1 VTQQSAGR
9 VLVVDDNEQNLA
21 LIRAQLELA
30 GYVVSTA
37 TSGGAGLAAA
47 AADRPDLIVLDV
59 MMPELDGYEVCQ
71 RLRAD
76 AATAST
82 PIVMLTALH
91 ERADKLRA
99 LETGADDFLS
109 KPVDRAELLA
119 RVRSLVRQKRLLA
132 TVEQERAT
140 LDAVMASMTDG
151 LLVVDAD
158 DRIRFCNARAA
169 TFLHLDP
176 AEAVGTRAERAF
188 ERLLL
193 QMPGAT
199 AAGAAWRSALADPG
213 ARPSFELSLT
223 ADGQQRDVLVDLFP
237 FQETGRPAPENGTS
251 GQGVGVL
258 LRDVTPQRDLARA
271 KDELVAVVSHELRTP
286 LASLVGFAELLLV
299 REFDEEERREFL
311 GIIQEEGRR
320 LTSLVN
326 DFLDLQRM
334 ESGRQTV
341 VPVPIE
347 LGPVLARAV
356 AAAGDDPARPIV
368 LDRPPVL
375 PLVSADADRVLQVLA
390 NLLSN
395 ARKFSPRGGQ
405 VTLAARPLEGEVEVS
420 VRDRGL
426 GLPPEAVPCLFEKF
440 YRVDNSDRRE
450 IKGTGLGLAIC
461 RQIVEA
467 HGGEIGVESEG
478 LGTGARFTFTL
489 PTASPVVGSGDVLVV
504 DDDSGFARLL
514 EEAH

>member
-1 VTQQSAGR
+1 MTEQSAGR
-9 VLVVDDNEQNLA
+9 VLIVDDSEQNLA
-21 LIRAQLELA
+21 VIRAQLERA

-59 MMPELDGYEVCQ
+59 MMPDLDGYEVCQ

-99 LETGADDFLS
+99 LEAGADDFLS

-140 LDAVMASMTDG
+140 LDAVTASMTDG

-158 DRIRFCNARAA
+158 DRIRFCNTRAA
-169 TFLHLDP
+169 AFLHLDP
-176 AEAVGTRAERAF
+176 AEAVGTRAEWAF
-188 ERLLL
+188 ERLRL
-193 QMPGAT
+193 QAGAT
-199 AAGAAWRSALADPG
+199 AAGAAWRSAFADPA
-213 ARPSFELSLT
+213 ARPSFELRLT

-237 FQETGRPAPENGTS
+237 FEENGRPARENRTG
-251 GQGVGVL
+251 GQGFGVL

-311 GIIQEEGRR
+311 GIIQAEGRR
-320 LTSLVN
+320 LTNLVN

-341 VPVPIE
+341 FPAPIE

-356 AAAGDDPARPIV
+356 AAAGDDPARPI
-368 LDRPPVL
+368 
-375 PLVSADADRVLQVLA
+375 
-390 NLLSN
+390 
-395 ARKFSPRGGQ
+395 
-405 VTLAARPLEGEVEVS
+405 
-420 VRDRGL
+420 
-426 GLPPEAVPCLFEKF
+426 
-440 YRVDNSDRRE
+440 
-450 IKGTGLGLAIC
+450 
-461 RQIVEA
+461 
-467 HGGEIGVESEG
+467 
-478 LGTGARFTFTL
+478 
-489 PTASPVVGSGDVLVV
+489 
-504 DDDSGFARLL
+504 
-514 EEAH
+514 